1 MPIAQTT
8 LESFTRL
15 HEEGNLGARQKQI
28 YTFVSFHPNCSD
40 REISQGVGL
49 PINCVVGRRSE
60 LARMGYLMQESIKHD
75 EKTNRNVMT
84 WRVR

>member
-15 HEEGNLGARQKQI
+15 QEEGNLGARQKQI
-28 YTFVSFHPNCSD
+28 YAFVSFHPNCSD

-60 LARMGYLMQESIKHD
+60 LARMGYVMQESVKHD

>member
-15 HEEGNLGARQKQI
+15 QEEGNLGARQKQI

>member
-8 LESFTRL
+8 LESFVRL
-15 HEEGNLGARQKQI
+15 QEEGNLGNRQRQI

-60 LARMGYLMQESIKHD
+60 LARMGYIVQESVKHD
-75 EKTNRNVMT
+75 ERTNRNVMT

>member
-15 HEEGNLGARQKQI
+15 QIEGELGNRRRQV
-28 YTFVSFHPNCSD
+28 YVFVSLNPNCSD
-40 REISQGVGL
+40 REISEGIGL
-49 PINCVVGRRSE
+49 PINCICGRRTE
-60 LARMGYLMQESIKHD
+60 LVRDGYLMQKSIKHD